1 MTAGGS
7 SRGDRERLLEAGAAS
22 QGAEHPLSHGRAAD
36 IGSADE
42 EDADGHGLTAY
53 HKAKLWDMHQEFL
66 PPGIVILT
74 GAGISKESGID
85 TFRDKDGLWT
95 RVNLEE
101 VAAIEAW
108 HRDKKKVL
116 DFYNDTRR
124 SFRAAHI
131 EPNAAHR
138 ALARLEREYQGEVT
152 VVTQNIDPLHEQAGS
167 KNVIHMHG
175 RDGEVRC
182 MNCSK
187 VFESDIDLTPQ
198 SVCPKC
204 QAVGELR
211 PHIVWF
217 GEMPLYMDEIYAA
230 LERCGLFLS
239 IGTSGEVYPAAGFVL
254 HVRRKAPRAR
264 TVELNLEAT
273 GNQPL
278 FHEHI
283 YGPATQVV
291 PAYVERV
298 LADGW
303 RQ

>member
-1 MTAGGS
+1 
-7 SRGDRERLLEAGAAS
+7 
-22 QGAEHPLSHGRAAD
+22 
-36 IGSADE
+36 
-42 EDADGHGLTAY
+42 
-53 HKAKLWDMHQEFL
+53 MHQEFL
-66 PPGIVILT
+66 PPGVVILT

-101 VAAIEAW
+101 VATIEAW

-124 SFRAAHI
+124 TFRAAHI

-138 ALARLEREYQGEVT
+138 ALARLERDYDGEVA

-167 KNVIHMHG
+167 KNVVHMHG
-175 RDGEVRC
+175 RDGEIRC
-182 MNCSK
+182 MNCTH
-187 VFESDIDLTPQ
+187 VFASDIDLSPQ
-198 SVCPKC
+198 SVCPSC

-211 PHIVWF
+211 PNIVWF
-217 GEMPLYMDEIYAA
+217 GEMPMHMDEIYAA

-239 IGTSGEVYPAAGFVL
+239 IGTSGEVYPAAGFVM
-254 HVRRKAPRAR
+254 HVRRKRPRAH

-273 GNQPL
+273 GNQSL

-283 YGPATQVV
+283 YGPATKIV

-298 LADGW
+298 LAGHW
-303 RQ
+303 KN